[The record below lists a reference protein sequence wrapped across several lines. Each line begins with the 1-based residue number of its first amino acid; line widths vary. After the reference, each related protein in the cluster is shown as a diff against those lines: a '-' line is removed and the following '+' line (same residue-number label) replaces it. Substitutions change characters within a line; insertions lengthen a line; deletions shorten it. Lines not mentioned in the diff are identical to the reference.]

1 MNYLIIHS
9 PLPYYPML
17 TEKSIQQVRDASI
30 TEVISHYLKL
40 DRSGFACCPFH
51 NEKSASFKVTEAKG
65 IYKCFGCGEAG
76 DHISFVMK
84 QDKLQF
90 IEAVERI
97 AQLTG
102 IPLEYE
108 ELPDKEKYQEQKA
121 IKDQMAEV
129 LQFAITDYK
138 DQLWKLPA
146 DHPVV
151 LYLGSRGLS
160 ADIIAEWQLG
170 WATADWKHISSDI
183 INKNW
188 FTPAE
193 HLGIIKRINS
203 PSGDGGTYDG
213 YRSRITIPITNKYGQ
228 YIGLAGRFFEIDP
241 ADKDKKN
248 PKYINPP
255 QNELYDKSQV
265 LYGLSK
271 AIKAIEQKGFAY
283 LVEGYFDV
291 ISMHTHGHSNSIA
304 TCGTALTIAQA
315 NLLRRYTSH
324 AVIMRDADD
333 AGRKAAVKDLHILLK
348 AGFKTDIIILPDGE
362 DPDTYIQKDET
373 LSNVQQQ
380 DAIFWYIIS
389 LLIDADDDHFRMG
402 KIIEQVLQLLAII
415 PNAIVRN
422 NYFDSLCK
430 KYKWKRA
437 DLQKQ
442 LNEIVEAK
450 EEIPDDGEGRAINNL
465 PKWMDKEHFE
475 MHGYAAVNNKNRTG
489 YYTHTGEKS
498 VEITNFIIT
507 PIFHVY
513 AGKDSRHLIQIDNGK
528 RKAVLDIESKA
539 LVAPEIL
546 QAYVVAEGNFI
557 IHGSKPHILRIASRL
572 LESFPKCT
580 EIKFLGWQ
588 QAGFFAFVDKIFV
601 PANGLVDL
609 DEWGVYQHP
618 TSPSGDG
625 RAEINFLVPAASA
638 AYKELQQTGDDP
650 YENDRV
656 LTYNPSTI
664 SFSQWAAMMQR
675 VFKEKGPVAIAY
687 CILTIFRDIVFDIDN
702 NCPHLYGFGERSSGK
717 SKWAESICALFYK
730 KRAAFNLN
738 SGTDYAFFAY
748 MQRFINCPASLNEFD
763 EKIIKPEWFQS
774 IKGAFDGE
782 SRQRGVMGSKNR
794 TEIMKIR
801 STLILVGQYLCTM
814 DDNSIVSRSIIEGF
828 NEKEHTDDDKQ
839 QYDALK
845 RIEEK
850 GLSHLITEILK
861 LRPVVK
867 EQYREK
873 FNATLQNWRLNTPL
887 AETGNIRIM
896 QNWCHLYTGWQI
908 ISQHIQLP
916 VSNPEFEKYCL
927 DKAMHWSRFIR
938 SSDTLS
944 EFWNTIAFL
953 VDLGQVV
960 EGWDYKIASIT
971 EIKIFKNR
979 KEEVMQHFT
988 EPTKVIY
995 IRMNN
1000 VHKQYQAAYRQRTGK
1015 EGMTMENLLHYF
1027 SSRKYYI
1034 GNNKQSRFKRFVTK
1048 TENVITPGFAG
1059 APPVQRAEV
1068 RREEEAI
1075 NTSSYVFLYNELGL
1089 DIERENAENDGIL
1102 QEQPQYPDPSQITEP
1117 VEDLPF

>member
-1 MNYLIIHS
+1 
-9 PLPYYPML
+9 ML
-17 TEKSIQQVRDASI
+17 TEKSIQQVRDLPI
-30 TEVISHYLKL
+30 TQVISHYLKM
-40 DRSGFACCPFH
+40 DRNGLACCPFH

-84 QDKLQF
+84 HDKLGF
-90 IEAVERI
+90 IEATTRI
-97 AQLTG
+97 AEITG
-102 IPLEYE
+102 TPLEYE
-108 ELPDKEKYQEQKA
+108 EVPDKEKYQAQKA
-121 IKDQMAEV
+121 LKDQMQEV
-129 LQFAITDYK
+129 LQFTVDRYRNN
-138 DQLWKLPA
+138 LWEILPSPPGGEGA
-146 DHPVV
+146 GGEVTT
-151 LYLGSRGLS
+151 YLTSRGITS
-160 ADIIAEWQLG
+160 DIIAEWQLG
-170 WATADWKHISSDI
+170 WATAEWKHISSDI

-213 YRSRITIPITNKYGQ
+213 YRSRITIPITNKHGQ
-228 YIGLAGRFFEIDP
+228 YIGLAGRFFEIDA
-241 ADKDKKN
+241 ADKDKKY

-255 QNELYDKSQV
+255 QNELYDKSHV

-271 AIKAIEQKGFAY
+271 ATKEIQEKSCAY

-291 ISMHTHGHSNSIA
+291 ISMHTHGHANTVA
-304 TCGTALTIAQA
+304 TCGTALTTQQA
-315 NLLRRYTSH
+315 ALLHRYTTH
-324 AVIMRDADD
+324 AIIMRDGD
-333 AGRKAAVKDLHILLK
+333 AAGTKAAIKDLHILLR
-348 AGFKTDIIILPDGE
+348 AGFKTDIIILPEGE
-362 DPDTYIQKDET
+362 DPDTYIQKDKT
-373 LSNVQQQ
+373 LSEVKQI
-380 DAIFWYIIS
+380 DAIFWYITS
-389 LLIDADDDHFRMG
+389 LLVDADDDHFKTG
-402 KIIEQVLQLLAII
+402 KIIEQVLQLLTLI
-415 PNAIVRN
+415 PNAIIRS
-422 NYFDSLCK
+422 NYFDAICK
-430 KYKWKRA
+430 KYKWKKP

-442 LNEIVEAK
+442 LNELVDQK
-450 EEIPDDGEGRAINNL
+450 EEIQDDGEGRAINNL

-489 YYTHTGEKS
+489 YYTHTGDKS

-539 LVAPEIL
+539 LVAIDLL
-546 QAYVVAEGNFI
+546 QTYVVAEGNFI
-557 IHGSKPHILRIASRL
+557 IHGSKPNMLRIASNL

-588 QAGFFAFVDKIFV
+588 QAGFFAFVDKVFV
-601 PANGLVDL
+601 PGHGLVNL
-609 DEWGVYQHP
+609 DDWGVYAHP
-618 TSPSGDG
+618 TPDNSQPTT
-625 RAEINFLVPAASA
+625 NFLVPAASA
-638 AYKELQQTGDDP
+638 AYAELQQTGDDP

-664 SFSQWAAMMQR
+664 TFAQWATMMQR
-675 VFKEKGPVAIAY
+675 VFKEKGPVAIAF

-717 SKWAESICALFYK
+717 SKWAESIAALFYK

-828 NEKEHTDDDKQ
+828 NEKEHTNDDKQ

-845 RIEEK
+845 RVEEK
-850 GLSHLITEILK
+850 GLSHLITDVLQ
-861 LRPVVK
+861 LRPMVK
-867 EQYREK
+867 EQYRDK
-873 FNATLQNWRLNTPL
+873 FNATLQHWRLNTSL
-887 AETGNIRIM
+887 GEAGNIRIM
-896 QNWCHLYTGWQI
+896 QNWCHLFTGWQL

-916 VSNPEFEKYCL
+916 VSNADFEKYCL
-927 DKAMHWSRFIR
+927 EKALHWSRFIR

-953 VDLGQVV
+953 VDQGIIID
-960 EGWDYKIASIT
+960 GWDYKIETII
-971 EIKIFKNR
+971 ELRIRKNR
-979 KEEVMQHFT
+979 KEEFVQTFS
-988 EPTKVIY
+988 EPTKVVY

-1000 VHKQYQAAYRQRTGK
+1000 VHKHYQQAYRMRTGK
-1015 EGMTMENLLHYF
+1015 EGMTMENLEHYF
-1027 SSRKYYI
+1027 SSRKYFV
-1034 GNNKQSRFKRFVTK
+1034 GSNKQSRFKRFVVK
-1048 TENVITPGFAG
+1048 TENTTVPGFAG
-1059 APPVQRAEV
+1059 SSAVQRPEV
-1068 RREEEAI
+1068 HRREETI
-1075 NTSSYVFLYNELGL
+1075 LTSSYVFLYNELGM
-1089 DIERENAENDGIL
+1089 DIERETPGMPD
-1102 QEQPQYPDPSQITEP
+1102 QEFVIPTNGRELPEPHEITEP
-1117 VEDLPF
+1117 IDDLPF